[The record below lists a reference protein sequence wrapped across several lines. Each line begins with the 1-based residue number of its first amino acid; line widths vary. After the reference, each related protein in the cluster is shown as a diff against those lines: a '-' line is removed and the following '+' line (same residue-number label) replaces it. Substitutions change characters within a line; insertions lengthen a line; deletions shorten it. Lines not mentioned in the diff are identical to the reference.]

1 MFISTLTEAQ
11 NDVINKYSDEFDIK
25 TKSYNLSEYH
35 RTLYIIARILKPEI
49 VIETGVF
56 EGHSSLA
63 LLLALKENNKG
74 HLHSID
80 VPSPKLVES
89 NKRLMKSQKPLDYLS
104 HPIRPR
110 SQSLVYRT
118 HNHQIL
124 LLKTFENQKQKE
136 IKS

>member
-1 MFISTLTEAQ
+1 MPMFISTLTEAQ

-63 LLLALKENNKG
+63 LLLALKEKY
-74 HLHSID
+74 LYSSLQTKLID
-80 VPSPKLVES
+80 EQFFEFIV
-89 NKRLMKSQKPLDYLS
+89 D
-104 HPIRPR
+104 IF
-110 SQSLVYRT
+110 SL
-118 HNHQIL
+118 
-124 LLKTFENQKQKE
+124 
-136 IKS
+136 

>member
-1 MFISTLTEAQ
+1 MLMFISTLTGAQ
-11 NDVINKYSDEFDIK
+11 NDIINKYSYEIK

-35 RTLYIIARILKPEI
+35 RALYIIARILKPEI

-89 NKRLMKSQKPLDYLS
+89 NEQKIDE
-104 HPIRPR
+104 I
-110 SQSLVYRT
+110 T
-118 HNHQIL
+118 
-124 LLKTFENQKQKE
+124 KT
-136 IKS
+136 S